1 MLIQE
6 LTTPECQDVLRRA
19 TIVRLATARDNQP
32 YVVPIHTYFD
42 DDCLYSF
49 GTLGRKID
57 SMRVNPQVC
66 VEAEEIV
73 DRYHWRTVLVFG
85 RYEELVHTPHYEEFR
100 QRAQQLF
107 HERQEW
113 WQPAATQTTRPD
125 FRMPVIYRIRIDS
138 MSGRLAARDE
148 TRSDQRGTERPWWLS
163 LLFEPV
169 RHPEGADR

>member
-107 HERQEW
+107 TSTRNGGNPRPLRPLARTSVCLSSTGSGSTPCPGDW
-113 WQPAATQTTRPD
+113 PLATRRVRTRGGL
-125 FRMPVIYRIRIDS
+125 
-138 MSGRLAARDE
+138 SGR
-148 TRSDQRGTERPWWLS
+148 G
-163 LLFEPV
+163 
-169 RHPEGADR
+169 G